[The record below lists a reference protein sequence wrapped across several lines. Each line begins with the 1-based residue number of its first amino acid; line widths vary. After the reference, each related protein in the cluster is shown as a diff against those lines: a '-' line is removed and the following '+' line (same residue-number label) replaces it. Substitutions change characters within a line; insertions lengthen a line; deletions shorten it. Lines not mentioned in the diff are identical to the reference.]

1 MLRITKSE
9 TATEVRLVL
18 EGKLIGLWVV
28 ELQTLWEKIRAQ
40 NQAQKCVID
49 LSGTTAID
57 ENGQRILTSMCSE
70 GVRFIASGVATIHLI
85 KEIKC
90 KCARQLAG
98 GMLKRG

>member
-9 TATEVRLVL
+9 TPAEVRLVL
-18 EGKLIGLWVV
+18 EGKLIGPWVI
-28 ELQTLWEKIRAQ
+28 ELQTIWEKIRAE
-40 NQAQKCVID
+40 NQTQKCVID

-57 ENGQRILTSMCSE
+57 ESGQQILTSMCSE

-85 KEIKC
+85 KEIRC
-90 KCARQLAG
+90 KCARQLKG